1 MSIRYQSVFRL
12 LACMILAFSV
22 SSACG
27 LIYKQNIQQ
36 GNALEE
42 EDLEQLYIGM
52 NQRQVLFVL
61 GSPSIKDPFLSDR
74 WDYVQTFSRRGDE
87 MVQRTVT
94 LRFENDLLSEIIGVD
109 QTPSALVDESTLNDS
124 VVVSSD
130 EGNTE
135 SESGDSEGLD
145 FNPTDEERAV
155 EVGAED
161 ALSPEADVQ
170 GIGTPSAQE
179 MEYDREGDDA
189 VTEAEQDYNY
199 VEDEIDEANAED
211 VEMGMD
217 RGPDDGTSPDIDG

>member
-1 MSIRYQSVFRL
+1 MSIRIKSVFRL
-12 LACMILAFSV
+12 IACMFIAFSV
-22 SSACG
+22 STGCG

-61 GSPSIKDPFLSDR
+61 GSPSIRDPFLSDR

-94 LRFENDLLSEIIGVD
+94 LRFENDLLAEIIGVD

-124 VVVSSD
+124 VVVSSE
-130 EGNTE
+130 EGNADDAG
-135 SESGDSEGLD
+135 GDGSGLD
-145 FNPTDEERAV
+145 LAPTEEELKV
-155 EVGAED
+155 EDKAED
-161 ALSPEADVQ
+161 ALLPEADVQ
-170 GIGTPSAQE
+170 GIGTPSSQE
-179 MEYDREGDDA
+179 MEFEKQGDDA

-199 VEDEIDEANAED
+199 EEDELDEEYERD
-211 VEMGMD
+211 HQMLQQTD
-217 RGPDDGTSPDIDG
+217 PDDLTSPDIDG